1 MLWLLLLLAGLI
13 GYGLSY
19 LWRILPVAGGY
30 RAKVVCTAVFACGRD
45 LGQVLAEDA
54 AAGGNPVLRFM
65 PVRVDWEA
73 RSVTA
78 SWFGLRPRTV
88 VSRPAERAT
97 AGKPWAEAEGRL
109 DVSAA
114 FAEPDPRKLRRTRA
128 VVVVH
133 DGRIVAERYAPG
145 FSEET
150 PLAGWSMTKS
160 VLSALVGVLVA
171 RGRLSLSQKLL
182 LPEWSGAGDPR
193 RDISLDDLLRM
204 RSGLAFE
211 EKYSSPLGDVAAML
225 FTSPGAGAYAAAKP
239 LSSKPGTAWAYSSG
253 TSNVI
258 SRVMRQGMSPEEY
271 LRFPR
276 QALFDRIGMRSAV
289 MEADAEGEFVGSSFM
304 VATARDWARFG
315 LLYAQDGVWEGER
328 ILPQGWVEYSTRPT
342 PESSGRYGAH
352 WWLRLHRELGGQTE
366 AASRLPT
373 DAFYALG
380 HEGQTISVI
389 PSKKMV
395 VVRLG
400 CSAASDAWDQAAF
413 LTSILKSI
421 G

>member
-1 MLWLLLLLAGLI
+1 MLWLLLLLAGLA
-13 GYGLSY
+13 GFGLHY

-30 RAKVVCTAVFACGRD
+30 RAKVVCTALFACGRD

-54 AAGGNPVLRFM
+54 AAGGNPILRFM
-65 PVRVDWEA
+65 PVRVDREA

-88 VSRPAERAT
+88 VFSPGRGVAPA
-97 AGKPWAEAEGRL
+97 AGKPWAEARGGL
-109 DVSAA
+109 DVSEA
-114 FAEPDPRKLRRTRA
+114 FSEPDPRKLRRTRA

-133 DGRIVAERYAPG
+133 EGRIVAERYAPG

-160 VLSALVGVLVA
+160 VLSALVGILVGK
-171 RGRLSLSQKLL
+171 GRLSLSQKAL
-182 LPEWSGAGDPR
+182 LPEWSDQR

-204 RSGLAFE
+204 RSGLSFE
-211 EKYSSPLGDVAAML
+211 EKYSSPLGDVAVML
-225 FTSPGAGAYAAAKP
+225 FASPGAGAYAAAKP
-239 LSSKPGTAWAYSSG
+239 LSSRPGAVLAYSSG
-253 TSNVI
+253 TSNVV
-258 SRVMRQGMSPEEY
+258 SRVMRRAMDPEEY

-276 QALFDRIGMRSAV
+276 QALFDRIGMRSAL
-289 MEADAEGEFVGSSFM
+289 METDEEGEFVASSFM

-315 LLYAQDGVWEGER
+315 QLYCQDGMWEGER
-328 ILPQGWVEYSTRPT
+328 VLPQGWAEYGTRPT

-352 WWLRLHRELGGQTE
+352 WWLRLHRELGGEAE
-366 AASRLPT
+366 AASRLPR

-380 HEGQTISVI
+380 HEGQTLSVI
-389 PSKKMV
+389 PSRKLV

-400 CSAASDAWDQAAF
+400 CCAASDAWDQAAF
-413 LTSILKSI
+413 LASVLK
-421 G
+421 GLG